1 MNMARDKKEIFNEFC
16 DYIDRV
22 SNDNKI
28 KRIGEKIDLLND
40 KLDIHDSKF
49 EDFFDTIKQKL
60 TPTAK
65 KKIKN
70 DLKDIFD
77 KYEKYNGAEIAQIEQ
92 LLQEVISICNEDFWD
107 RLKNV
112 FRGS

>member
-1 MNMARDKKEIFNEFC
+1 MAKDKKEIFNEFC
-16 DYIDRV
+16 DYIDKV

-28 KRIGEKIDLLND
+28 KRIGEKVSLLND
-40 KLDIHDSKF
+40 KLDIHDSKL

-60 TPTAK
+60 TSNAK

-70 DLKDIFD
+70 NLKDIFD
-77 KYEKYNGAEIAQIEQ
+77 KYEKYDGNEIAQIEQ
-92 LLQEVISICNEDFWD
+92 LLKDVISICNEDFWD